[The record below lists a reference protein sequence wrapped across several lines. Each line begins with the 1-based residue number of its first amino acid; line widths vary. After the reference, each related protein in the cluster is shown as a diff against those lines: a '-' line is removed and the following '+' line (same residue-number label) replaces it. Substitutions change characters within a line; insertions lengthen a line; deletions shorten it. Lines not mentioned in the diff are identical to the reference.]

1 MIKYDPFWKYIKE
14 HGIST
19 YRLINEGI
27 NPDVIQRLRSRKNIS
42 IKTLN
47 QLCTV
52 LECKVTDILEYVPDE
67 EEDADL

>member
-1 MIKYDPFWKYIKE
+1 MIKYDPFWEYIKE

-27 NPDVIQRLRSRKNIS
+27 NPDVIQRLRSGKNIS

>member
-27 NPDVIQRLRSRKNIS
+27 NPDVIQRLRSKKNIS